1 MNLVSKIY
9 EGNSFFRF
17 ENQFKLSLN
26 QAAFN
31 DFNQNYGIL
40 FKNSKFT
47 DEKIKQINK
56 NLNLC
61 LDKIFKDFDNQIPYN
76 LDYKKYL
83 IEYLAILKKMISESI
98 NNNLSV
104 LLFENYK
111 PKEVNV
117 DENYENFL
125 KNKYI
130 FKRLDNDIKNKI
142 LKICNNK
149 IQYFKKIS
157 QKKICSREELSINRG
172 ALVRR
177 VISLLN
183 KNFNSNGT
191 NDLISKYMNTEYE
204 VTACSLELSPSNSDW
219 WKGYGQS
226 EAKTK
231 YAHIDN
237 SPIYPKAIC
246 YLVNV
251 DNANGPTSFF
261 PGIYD
266 NLNVNYLQDLV
277 GRSVPIISSRKDAY
291 YLRNIIKNSYN
302 FFEHEIARKM
312 FMSLPS
318 ELYFNSH
325 IGWDINSNSA
335 LEEEFL
341 KSEKEFVAESG
352 SYVVFDGARL
362 FHRGGMVKKDFRVA
376 LQIVFGKKL
385 SKLSKLKKIINNVS
399 KKFFT

>member
-9 EGNSFFRF
+9 ESNSFFRF

-61 LDKIFKDFDNQIPYN
+61 LDKIFKDFDDQIPHN

-191 NDLISKYMNTEYE
+191 NELISKYMNTDYE
-204 VTACSLELSPSNSDW
+204 VTACALELSPSNSDW
-219 WKGYGQS
+219 WKGYG
-226 EAKTK
+226 
-231 YAHIDN
+231 
-237 SPIYPKAIC
+237 
-246 YLVNV
+246 V
-251 DNANGPTSFF
+251 
-261 PGIYD
+261 
-266 NLNVNYLQDLV
+266 
-277 GRSVPIISSRKDAY
+277 R
-291 YLRNIIKNSYN
+291 
-302 FFEHEIARKM
+302 
-312 FMSLPS
+312 
-318 ELYFNSH
+318 
-325 IGWDINSNSA
+325 
-335 LEEEFL
+335 
-341 KSEKEFVAESG
+341 
-352 SYVVFDGARL
+352 GA
-362 FHRGGMVKKDFRVA
+362 
-376 LQIVFGKKL
+376 
-385 SKLSKLKKIINNVS
+385 
-399 KKFFT
+399 